1 MATLDVY
8 LNLSAGFKTS
18 YLEPVPFSGFF
29 RNCKFR
35 CRIQMSYEQEKTS
48 PGPAHPT
55 LENHNAS

>member
-29 RNCKFR
+29 ETANFVVAFK
-35 CRIQMSYEQEKTS
+35 
-48 PGPAHPT
+48 
-55 LENHNAS
+55 